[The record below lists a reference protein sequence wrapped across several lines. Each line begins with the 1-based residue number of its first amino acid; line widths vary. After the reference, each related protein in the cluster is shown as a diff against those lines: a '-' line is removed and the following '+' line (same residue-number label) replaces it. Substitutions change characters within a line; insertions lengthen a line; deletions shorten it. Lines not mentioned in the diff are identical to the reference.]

1 MDTLP
6 TNSAPVVDL
15 AIFLGLFFFV
25 IIGVMQGSIRRILGL
40 ISFLFAFLVA
50 ATLRDPVGN
59 ILANNWTQYT
69 SGYDHLLAFAGI
81 FVAGAV
87 GLWILIQGFYKRTE
101 IYAKQPIVDDIIG
114 GAVGLLQGTFL
125 LTVVVIVLNSYTLT
139 STETGDV
146 GVLRQAQDLIHQS
159 AIAGGVKDVLA
170 PPLVHVLAFFLP
182 SDLVA
187 IFP

>member
-50 ATLRDPVGN
+50 ATLRDPAGS
-59 ILANNWTQYT
+59 ILADNWTQYT
-69 SGYDHLLAFAGI
+69 PGYNHLLAFAGI

-87 GLWILIQGFYKRTE
+87 GLSILIQGFYKRTD
-101 IYAKQPIVDDIIG
+101 IYARHPIVDDVIG
-114 GAVGLLQGTFL
+114 GAVGLLQGAFL

>member
-1 MDTLP
+1 MDSLG
-6 TNSAPVVDL
+6 APVVDL

-25 IIGVMQGSIRRILGL
+25 ILGVMQGAIRRILGL

-50 ATLRDPVGN
+50 ASLRDPVGG

-69 SGYDHLLAFAGI
+69 SGYNHLLAFVGI
-81 FVAGAV
+81 FIVGAV
-87 GLWILIQGFYKRTE
+87 GLSILIQGFYKRTE

-114 GAVGLLQGTFL
+114 GALGLLQGMLL
-125 LTVVVIVLNSYTLT
+125 LTVVVIILNSYTLT

-146 GVLRQAQDLIHQS
+146 GVLRQAQDLIHKS
-159 AIAGGVKDVLA
+159 AIAGGVKDVIA
-170 PPLVHVLAFFLP
+170 PPFVHVLAFFLP

-187 IFP
+187 HFP

>member
-1 MDTLP
+1 MDTL
-6 TNSAPVVDL
+6 SAPVVDL
-15 AIFLGLFFFV
+15 AIFLGLFFF
-25 IIGVMQGSIRRILGL
+25 IILGVMQGSIRRILGL

-50 ATLRDPVGN
+50 ASLRDPVGN

-69 SGYDHLLAFAGI
+69 TGYNHLLAFVGLFI
-81 FVAGAV
+81 VGAV
-87 GLWILIQGFYKRTE
+87 GLSILIQGFYRRTD
-101 IYAKQPIVDDIIG
+101 IYAKHPIVDDIIG
-114 GAVGLLQGTFL
+114 GSLGFIQGMLL

-139 STETGDV
+139 SAESGDV
-146 GVLRQAQDLIHQS
+146 GILRQVQDLIHKS

-187 IFP
+187 AFP